1 MMRPIPMI
9 FRVPPTT
16 ITIIGRRN
24 LFGVEIYS
32 RWKHAKV
39 EGPGFRCYD
48 MSICTRD
55 EDDGRSPY
63 FWNEM
68 RRLTESG
75 DKRKRG
81 FLIETDEDKDDLQP
95 TKRQRFT
102 TVAENEPTA
111 PHNDDAQED
120 IGNKRKRGFLIE
132 TDEDKDDLQ
141 PTKRQ
146 RFTTVAENEPTAPHN
161 DDAQEDI
168 GNNLDDSLC
177 YSEDNDENDDGDDDS
192 MLFGLAFVD
201 DEPLLPVGVLG
212 TEDNEDDIDE
222 EQHDE
227 EKEVQVLPSPPAD
240 KEPLIEATDD
250 EPLDMDNID
259 TNYNNNDDHEVV
271 DGEDDDEEEE
281 EEVPPATPPSPPQQL
296 RRSRRIAANAVTT
309 QVPPPPPLLLLL
321 LQPLLRRSARLA
333 LIPRVSYVGM
343 F

>member
-48 MSICTRD
+48 MCICTLD

-75 DKRKRG
+75 D
-81 FLIETDEDKDDLQP
+81 
-95 TKRQRFT
+95 
-102 TVAENEPTA
+102 
-111 PHNDDAQED
+111 
-120 IGNKRKRGFLIE
+120 KRKRGFLIE

-250 EPLDMDNID
+250 EPLGMDNID

-271 DGEDDDEEEE
+271 DGEDDDEEEEEEE